1 MNKIAITGK
10 GGVGKTSIAAVL
22 SILFSK
28 EKKVIAVDAD
38 PDSNL
43 AASIGF
49 PEPGKIVPISE
60 MKDLISERT
69 EYKNGFFKMNP
80 KVEDIPEKFCPEFN
94 NIRLINMG
102 VMKKGGSG
110 CFCPENALVKTL
122 VGHLLLQ
129 RDEVLIMDMPAG
141 IENLSRGTAASVD
154 AILIIVEPDIKSI
167 ETARRIQILCK
178 DLKIKKVFAI
188 GNKVTNTDDE
198 NYIIENLK
206 DVEILGFICYDNFF
220 RNFKGIISENNI
232 SIINQIEKIK
242 LKLGGIQ

>member
-10 GGVGKTSIAAVL
+10 GGVGKTTIAAVL

-49 PEPGKIVPISE
+49 PESEKIIPISE
-60 MKDLISERT
+60 MKDLINKRT

-80 KVEDIPEKFCPEFN
+80 KVEDIPEKFCPEYK

-110 CFCPENALVKTL
+110 CFCPENAFIKTL
-122 VGHLLLQ
+122 VGHLIIQ

-141 IENLSRGTAASVD
+141 IENLSRGTASGVD
-154 AILIIVEPDIKSI
+154 AVSIVVEPDIKSI
-167 ETARRIQILCK
+167 ETASRIEKLCK

-188 GNKVTNTDDE
+188 GNKVTNKNDE
-198 NYIIENLK
+198 NYIVDNIK
-206 DVEILGFICYDNFF
+206 GIEILGFICYDSNF
-220 RNFKGIISENNI
+220 RNFRGAISDDNI
-232 SIINQIEKIK
+232 SLINQIDKIK
-242 LKLGGIQ
+242 SKLGGLR